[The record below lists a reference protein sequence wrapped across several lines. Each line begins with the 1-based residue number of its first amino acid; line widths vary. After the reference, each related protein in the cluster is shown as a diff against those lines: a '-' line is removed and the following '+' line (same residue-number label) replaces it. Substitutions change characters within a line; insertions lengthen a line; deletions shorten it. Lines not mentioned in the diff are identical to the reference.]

1 MIGSPNTRAV
11 ISLTAGDRLQQPRR
25 GRMANMV
32 SLKLE
37 HAIGGEQPQ
46 DAMQSIRMC
55 TDGCR
60 QFCRRSRPVAERI
73 GDAAAGYDMQAP

>member
-1 MIGSPNTRAV
+1 
-11 ISLTAGDRLQQPRR
+11 
-25 GRMANMV
+25 MANMV

-73 GDAAAGYDMQAP
+73 AVAADRTNGMSFSLADGR